1 VGCPR
6 ELWEV
11 EWRRRESSGTPV
23 VLPHIFQPAGCFA
36 WRRRRHRLL
45 SLSPPFVLR
54 ESIPMTP
61 VPLAKRDTAEVEI
74 TKRHGTG
81 TEAADWQGC
90 YTWAGGLIG
99 STRYGTREN
108 YTLPQIYGI
117 ESGRESLAKNTK
129 VSEVIGHGNVCELS
143 KPNDFLSD

>member
-1 VGCPR
+1 
-6 ELWEV
+6 
-11 EWRRRESSGTPV
+11 
-23 VLPHIFQPAGCFA
+23 
-36 WRRRRHRLL
+36 
-45 SLSPPFVLR
+45 
-54 ESIPMTP
+54 MTP

-74 TKRHGTG
+74 TKRYGMG
-81 TEAADWQGC
+81 TEAADRQGC

-143 KPNDFLSD
+143 KLNDFLSD